1 MLAPAPKGSCEVFL
15 IAPSMG
21 IRLQHRWE
29 PDCSPSG
36 NARKMERLPAA
47 WTQGDYDQ
55 RGKVDKEPA
64 LHTAEDASPRE
75 LWGASW
81 RLLLTLAAL
90 GLLVV
95 PLIRE
100 FPLGQSTRTALLAWL
115 LVGLA
120 LYWLYAGMG
129 YRPLLLLQL
138 MLFSTA
144 AALLSTK
151 LLLVVIDINRLTVL
165 RYVAR
170 GLILVGAGCAFAN
183 LGAMLITLWR
193 RSRDDPGISGSQR
206 GR

>member
-1 MLAPAPKGSCEVFL
+1 MNTK
-15 IAPSMG
+15 
-21 IRLQHRWE
+21 
-29 PDCSPSG
+29 
-36 NARKMERLPAA
+36 
-47 WTQGDYDQ
+47 
-55 RGKVDKEPA
+55 PA

-75 LWGASW
+75 LWRASW
-81 RLLLTLAAL
+81 KLLLMLAAL

-100 FPLGQSTRTALLAWL
+100 LPLGASSRTGLLAWL

-138 MLFSTA
+138 MLFSCA

-151 LLLVVIDINRLTVL
+151 LLLVAVDVHRMAVL

-170 GLILVGAGCAFAN
+170 GLILVGAGCALAN
-183 LGAMLITLWR
+183 LGGMLLMLWR
-193 RSRDDPGISGSQR
+193 RSRDDAGAASSGPAP
-206 GR
+206 

>member
-1 MLAPAPKGSCEVFL
+1 MDD
-15 IAPSMG
+15 
-21 IRLQHRWE
+21 H
-29 PDCSPSG
+29 
-36 NARKMERLPAA
+36 
-47 WTQGDYDQ
+47 DQ
-55 RGKVDKEPA
+55 RGMVDNKPA

-151 LLLVVIDINRLTVL
+151 LLLVVIDINRLAVL

-170 GLILVGAGCAFAN
+170 GLILVGAGCAIAN

-193 RSRDDPGISGSQR
+193 RSRPDVGAAGSQR
-206 GR
+206 P